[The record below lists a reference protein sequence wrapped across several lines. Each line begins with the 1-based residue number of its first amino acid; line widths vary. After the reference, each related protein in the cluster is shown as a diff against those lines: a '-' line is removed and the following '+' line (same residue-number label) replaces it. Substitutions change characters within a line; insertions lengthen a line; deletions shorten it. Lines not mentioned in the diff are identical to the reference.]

1 MLCSEEVRHPLA
13 ACVAGMLL
21 FVFAAGVARAGG
33 LGEHVAWR
41 GDFPDPTLWKGGD
54 GRFYAYATPGPG
66 LLGSRYLA
74 SDDAL
79 VWRALDHGPFGKA
92 LSDEIRKDWK
102 WVWAP
107 DRVVVRGK
115 ARLYVSLVNSAE
127 DSAIAVLDMDGDAGA
142 ANNLRILTRSRD
154 TGIKDTI
161 DPEVVVDPETKRV
174 WMFFGSIG
182 MMHRVELTEDGLAV
196 KDGAKYVHVAGRP
209 ASANPRRDKV
219 FEGAYLH
226 RRNGWWYLF
235 VSAGW
240 YADASYNLRVGRA
253 QTLDGVFRDRE
264 GRLMTDGFATPVLGS
279 EGDFYGPGHN
289 GDFLVGKDGV
299 ERIYYHC
306 HWKGTDRK
314 GHSPRIMLSR
324 RLVWDADGWPK
335 AVAFPADGQ

>member
-1 MLCSEEVRHPLA
+1 MYRLIAKGIIVVASAALA
-13 ACVAGMLL
+13 VGM
-21 FVFAAGVARAGG
+21 VWADGPA
-33 LGEHVAWR
+33 EHIAWR

-54 GRFYAYATPGPG
+54 GRFYAYATPGSG
-66 LLGSRYLA
+66 LLGSRYLT

-79 VWRALDHGPFGKA
+79 AWRAMGHGPFGKA
-92 LSDEIRKDWK
+92 LSDEIRKNWK

-107 DRVVVRGK
+107 ERAVVKGK

-127 DSAIAVLDMDGDAGA
+127 DSAIGVLDLDGDAGVA
-142 ANNLRILTRSRD
+142 SNLRILTRSRD

-161 DPEVVVDPETKRV
+161 DPEVVADPETKRV

-182 MMHRVELTEDGLAV
+182 KMHRVELTEDGLAV

-209 ASANPRRDKV
+209 ASENPRRDKV

-226 RRNGWWYLF
+226 RHEGWWYLF

-253 QTLDGVFRDRE
+253 RTLDGVFRDRE
-264 GRLMTDGFATPVLGS
+264 GRLMTDGFATPVLGT

-289 GDFLVGKDGV
+289 GDVLIGKDGV
-299 ERIYYHC
+299 ARIYYHC
-306 HWKGTDRK
+306 HWKGTDRN

-335 AVAFPADGQ
+335 AVR